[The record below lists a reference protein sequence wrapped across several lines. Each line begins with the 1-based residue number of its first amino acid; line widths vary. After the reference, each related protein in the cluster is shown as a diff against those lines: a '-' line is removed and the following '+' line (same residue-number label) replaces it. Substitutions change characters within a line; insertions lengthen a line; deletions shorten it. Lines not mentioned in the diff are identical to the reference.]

1 MTANATLFNFTNSTD
16 LILEI
21 PTATRKQNLNQAGVF
36 SSPISQYQAYI
47 NELCLQAVLPW
58 IQEDFSPQAKVW
70 PSSTAL
76 PSFWEVV
83 NGTTILLD
91 GRRFI
96 LVPSES
102 IDLSELR
109 VPQEWV
115 DIPELIGDYYLAV
128 QVEPDEG
135 WVNVWGYT
143 THAALK
149 NSGKYDAGDRTYS
162 LDGDELINDIAVL
175 SVAWEMC
182 PQESTK
188 SAIIP
193 LTISQIQAENLISRL
208 ANPETITPRLAI
220 PFQMWGALL
229 AHGGWRQSLYQ
240 KRTGQPEQ
248 LSVVKWLKDGVSQFA
263 QTIGWNKFDLQPTVA
278 GARSVEQIE
287 APAETST
294 ILCKQLSIAG
304 QNYELRVIPQNIDN
318 QITWR
323 FELRNANL
331 GAAIPGGFKLRLL
344 TEDLQSFANNEDI
357 ATTAVPELFVE
368 IALEPGEG
376 IVWEIEPLPEYY
388 DREILKF

>member
-143 THAALK
+143 THTALK

-175 SVAWEMC
+175 SVAREIC

-188 SAIIP
+188 TATIP

-208 ANPETITPRLAI
+208 GNSEVITPRLAI

-248 LSVVKWLKDGVSQFA
+248 LSVVQWLKDGVSQFA

-357 ATTAVPELFVE
+357 ATTAVSELFVE

-376 IVWEIEPLPEYY
+376 IVWEIEPLPENY